1 MPIDPDL
8 QPLLPF
14 GHPPKVIE
22 DPERFRAL
30 MIQNNDGVFDKFGRP
45 GPGVA
50 ERRVLSIGPSGE
62 GVRAILYRPTT
73 AGPHP
78 VHIFLHGGGWVINS
92 AFSKD
97 SEAVSRHRCV
107 HADCI
112 VISVD
117 YRKAPEHPFPAPVHD
132 VVSAINWVIDNSA
145 EIGALPGA
153 ISVGGQSSGANIAA
167 GATLL
172 LRDQG
177 RDDIAFQLLEV
188 PVLDLT
194 HSRLREEGDELPLSM
209 SDVRMFCALYLG
221 DSGDGRDPIASPLL
235 ARDLTGLPSA
245 YIANAEYDVLRGDG
259 EWYAQ
264 RLREAH
270 VPVELYLGEG
280 HVHISPNLTGLLASA
295 REWQEASTTAL
306 RTVNSRLRSSTRR
319 P

>member
-1 MPIDPDL
+1 MPIDPAL

-22 DPERFRAL
+22 DPELFRAQ
-30 MIQNNDGVFDKFGRP
+30 MNQNNDEAFDTFGRP
-45 GPGVA
+45 GPSVA
-50 ERRVLSIGPSGE
+50 ERRVLNIDSAGKS
-62 GVRAILYRPTT
+62 VQAILYRPAT

-97 SEAVSRHRCV
+97 SEAVTRHRSV

-132 VVSAINWVIDNSA
+132 VISVVNWVIDNSA

-153 ISVGGQSSGANIAA
+153 ITVGGQSSGANIAA

-177 RDDIAFQLLEV
+177 RDDVAHQLLEV

-194 HSRLREEGDELPLSM
+194 HSRPREEGDELPLSM
-209 SDVRMFCALYLG
+209 TDVRTFCALYLG
-221 DSGDGRDPIASPLL
+221 DSGKADDPIASPLL
-235 ARDLTGLPSA
+235 AADLTGLPPA
-245 YIANAEYDVLRGDG
+245 YIAVAEYDVLRGDG

-264 RLREAH
+264 RLGEAG

-280 HVHISPNLTGLLASA
+280 HVHMSPSMTGLLASA
-295 REWQEASTTAL
+295 RAWQEASTAAL
-306 RTVNSRLRSSTRR
+306 RTANSRLRDSNR
-319 P
+319 

>member
-1 MPIDPDL
+1 MPIDLAL

-22 DPERFRAL
+22 DPELFRAQ
-30 MIQNNDGVFDKFGRP
+30 MNQNNDEAFDTFGRP
-45 GPGVA
+45 GPRVA
-50 ERRVLSIGPSGE
+50 ERRVLSIGSGGE
-62 GVRAILYRPTT
+62 SVRAILYRPDT

-78 VHIFLHGGGWVINS
+78 VHIFLHGGEWVINS

-97 SEAVSRHRCV
+97 SEAVSRHRSV

-132 VVSAINWVIDNSA
+132 VVSVINWVNDNSA

-153 ISVGGQSSGANIAA
+153 ITVGGQSSGANVAA

-177 RDDIAFQLLEV
+177 RDDVSFQLLEV

-194 HSRLREEGDELPLSM
+194 HSRPREEGDELPLSM
-209 SDVRMFCALYLG
+209 TDVRTFCALYVGESG
-221 DSGDGRDPIASPLL
+221 DSHDPIASPLL
-235 ARDLTGLPSA
+235 ARDLGGFRRHTSRTPNTTCCVATASGTRSDCARRMSPSSSTW
-245 YIANAEYDVLRGDG
+245 EKGMS
-259 EWYAQ
+259 
-264 RLREAH
+264 
-270 VPVELYLGEG
+270 
-280 HVHISPNLTGLLASA
+280 ISP
-295 REWQEASTTAL
+295 
-306 RTVNSRLRSSTRR
+306 RT
-319 P
+319 

>member
-8 QPLLPF
+8 RPLLPF

-22 DPERFRAL
+22 DPELFRAQ
-30 MIQNNDGVFDKFGRP
+30 MNQNNDAAFDMFGRP
-45 GPGVA
+45 GPNV
-50 ERRVLSIGPSGE
+50 ESRVLSIGSPGE
-62 GVRAILYRPTT
+62 NVRAILYRPAT

-117 YRKAPEHPFPAPVHD
+117 YRKSPEHPFPAPVHD
-132 VVSAINWVIDNSA
+132 VVSVINWVNDNSA

-172 LRDQG
+172 LRDEG
-177 RDDIAFQLLEV
+177 RDDITYQLLEV

-194 HSRLREEGDELPLSM
+194 HSRPREEGDELPLSM
-209 SDVRMFCALYLG
+209 SDVRTFCALYLG
-221 DSGDGRDPIASPLL
+221 NSGNGGDPLASPLL
-235 ARDLTGLPSA
+235 SRDLTGLPAA
-245 YIANAEYDVLRGDG
+245 YIAVAEYDVLRGDG

-264 RLREAH
+264 RLRDAD

-280 HVHISPNLTGLLASA
+280 HVHISPSMTGLLASA
-295 REWQEASTTAL
+295 RVWQEAVTAAL
-306 RTVNSRLRSSTRR
+306 RTANMRLRDSTR
-319 P
+319 

>member
-14 GHPPKVIE
+14 GHSPKVIE
-22 DPERFRAL
+22 DPELFRARTN
-30 MIQNNDGVFDKFGRP
+30 QNTDDAFDTFGRP
-45 GPGVA
+45 GPPVG
-50 ERRVLSIGPSGE
+50 ERRLLNIGPGDES
-62 GVRAILYRPTT
+62 VRAILYRPDT

-78 VHIFLHGGGWVINS
+78 VHVFLHGGGWVINS

-97 SEAVSRHRCV
+97 SEAVSRHRSV

-132 VVSAINWVIDNSA
+132 VVSIIDWVNDNTA

-153 ISVGGQSSGANIAA
+153 ITVGGQSSGANIAA

-177 RDDIAFQLLEV
+177 RDDISFQLLEV

-194 HSRLREEGDELPLSM
+194 HSRPREEGDELPLSM
-209 SDVRMFCALYLG
+209 TDVRTFCALYV
-221 DSGDGRDPIASPLL
+221 GDGGDRHDPIASPLL
-235 ARDLTGLPSA
+235 ARDLTGLPAA

-270 VPVELYLGEG
+270 VPVELFLGEG
-280 HVHISPNLTGLLASA
+280 HVHVSPNMTGLLASA
-295 REWQEASTTAL
+295 RAWQEASTSAL
-306 RTVNSRLRSSTRR
+306 RTANSRLRDPNR
-319 P
+319 